1 MKQNL
6 LQKITLTLCICLV
19 ITLKSF
25 AQNPGLIISEFLA
38 NPANTDSPFEYVE
51 FRASKN
57 IDFSITPYSVV
68 VSNNGVATAAGWIA
82 GGGLTYGFSIN
93 TGTVA
98 VGDVV
103 YVGGSLM
110 APTGTKLRTINTGS
124 VSGDGFGNFASGVFG
139 NGGANA
145 DGIAVFAADI
155 AALTN
160 TSVPVDAIFYGTG
173 IGNATVTTGG
183 YELPINDLYA
193 GGKIQSNSFFA
204 PEPSSGFSTIA
215 ACTFDPTGNTYLST
229 RVWSVSTTTVITDG
243 TSSILLSS
251 VVPPANVAF
260 TSDNQTVL
268 ESVGTVTANI
278 SITSSNS
285 NPSSVE
291 VVLIPFGTTINGSDL
306 AYTTQTITF
315 AGNSTGTLPV
325 NINITDDAIG
335 EESEYFVLRLQNPVN
350 ANFSG
355 ITQQTI
361 FIKDNENITPV
372 GNNEVTM
379 SFVSSFTNGV
389 SASNSAEI
397 VAHDPLSKR
406 LFVANSI
413 GKKLD
418 IINFSNPAAM
428 SIISSKDISSYG
440 NINSV
445 AVKNGI
451 VACAIENTIPEQD
464 GFVVFFDTNGVFQKQ
479 VTVGALPDM
488 ITFNHSGTRVLTA
501 NEGQP
506 NTTYTIDPEGSVS
519 IIDISGGIASLSQSN
534 VTTALFTAFNSQ
546 ATALKASGVRIYG
559 PGATV
564 AQDMEPEYITISDD
578 DLTAY
583 VALQENNALA
593 YVNLTT
599 NTITDIKP
607 LGFKDHSVFGK
618 GLDAT
623 NTGTNVNIAN
633 WPIKGMYLPDGMT
646 HFNVGGVEYLITANE
661 GDARA
666 DYGAANNEETTIGAA
681 TYSLDPIAFPYASAM
696 KSNANLGRLKC
707 TNRLGDTDN
716 DGDFDEI
723 YTFGARSFSI
733 WNAATG
739 TLVYDSGD
747 DLEQITSK
755 DPTYGAMFN
764 CSNNNI
770 TKKDRSDDKG
780 PEPEGVVV
788 ATVAGVPYAFV
799 SMERVGGL
807 MVFNISNPAAP
818 QFVQYVNN
826 RGLTGLTGDRGP
838 EGIIY
843 INQQD
848 SPNGKSL
855 IVLGNEVSSSVS
867 VYEIACPASSATL
880 AAVSSTTA
888 CAGNTLTINTSTI
901 SGASYAWYNGTTLIS
916 GATSAMYSTTV
927 SGNYSVKLNNVGC
940 TIPSNTV
947 SLTFNALPSITLTAN
962 STSICTTQSVSILAS
977 GATTY
982 TWSDG
987 SNNATYNTTPIS
999 SSIYS
1004 ITGVD
1009 ANNCS
1014 NTASISISVNPTP
1027 TVVISASQLAVCP
1040 NETAILSLSGASTY
1054 TWTDGS
1060 NITSY
1065 SVSPTSNTTYSVT
1078 GTDADGCIGNSILTI
1093 TANPSPTILISTSNT
1108 VICSGNSVAL
1118 TATGA
1123 STYTWTNGPS
1133 TSVYSVTP
1141 TNNSTYSVSGTN
1153 ANNCSSSGVITI
1165 SVNITPT
1172 VSISATSNTI
1182 CAGQTTTLSAIGAT
1196 SFTWS
1201 DGSNNTT
1208 YNTTPISSSI
1218 YSVTG
1223 VDANNCSNTA
1233 SISIS
1238 VNATPTVVISASQLA
1253 VCPNENAILSLS
1265 GALTYTWTDGSNI
1278 TSYSVSPTLNT
1289 TYSVTGTD
1297 ADGCIGNSILT
1308 ITANPS
1314 PTILISTSQSVI
1326 CEGNS
1331 SLLTANGATSYT
1343 WTNGPNTSTYTV
1355 NPSTNSTYTVE
1366 GLDNNNCFNTSII
1379 TVSVTANPTV
1389 SAIAS
1394 STAICAGQTVTLT
1407 ANGASTYTW
1416 LPSGSILT
1424 NEIVAPTG
1432 NTTYSLSGI
1441 SNGCSGNA
1449 YVQIIVNQLPTISVS
1464 TTNSLICTG
1473 ESVVLTASSNASS
1486 YLWSNSAITMSISIT
1501 PTTTTIYS
1509 ITVSDGLCYASS
1521 SITQNV
1527 SACTAVNEIHEN
1539 NRVLVYPNPFN
1550 NSFEIKWD
1558 FNASSD
1564 KKMLMNVYNVLGE
1577 IILST
1582 TISEN
1587 NTKINTNEWRIGS
1600 YFVKVNN
1607 QVYKII
1613 KQ

>member
-1 MKQNL
+1 LTKKITKKMKQNL
-6 LQKITLTLCICLV
+6 LQKISLTLCICA
-19 ITLKSF
+19 IFGLKSV
-25 AQNPGLIISEFLA
+25 AQRPGLIISELHV
-38 NPANTDSPFEYVE
+38 NPSGTDSPFEYAE
-51 FRASKN
+51 FRATKFIN
-57 IDFSITPYSVV
+57 FATTPYSVV
-68 VSNNGVATAAGWIA
+68 LCNNGTATAAGWIA
-82 GGGLTYGFSIN
+82 GGALSYGFSIN
-93 TGTVA
+93 TGTVNP
-98 VGDVV
+98 GDVV
-103 YVGGSLM
+103 YVGGSSM
-110 APTGTKLRTINTGS
+110 APTGVKLRVINTGTTA
-124 VSGDGFGNFASGVFG
+124 GDGFGNLNTGGVFG
-139 NGGANA
+139 NGGTSA
-145 DGIAVFAADI
+145 DGIAVFNQDIATLTNSTVPIDALFYGTAIGTATTVIPTDGYQLPVNDLYTGGKLQGTSFIGGDPGALNLVANGVFDTITNAYISGRTWNI

-160 TSVPVDAIFYGTG
+160 
-173 IGNATVTTGG
+173 N
-183 YELPINDLYA
+183 
-193 GGKIQSNSFFA
+193 
-204 PEPSSGFSTIA
+204 
-215 ACTFDPTGNTYLST
+215 
-229 RVWSVSTTTVITDG
+229 
-243 TSSILLSS
+243 TSSVILSNVL
-251 VVPPANVAF
+251 PPANLAF
-260 TSDNQTVL
+260 SVDNQTVL
-268 ESVGTVTANI
+268 ESVGTVTASI
-278 SITSSNS
+278 SISSSN
-285 NPSSVE
+285 PDVSSVE
-291 VVLIPFGTTINGSDL
+291 VVIIPFGTALNGSDL

-361 FIKDNENITPV
+361 FIKDNENITPI

-379 SFVSSFTNGV
+379 SFVSSFTNGL

-451 VACAIENTIPEQD
+451 VACAIENVIPEQD

-488 ITFNHSGTRVLTA
+488 ITFNHAGTRVLTA

-506 NTTYTIDPEGSVS
+506 NTTYTVDPEGSVS

-564 AQDMEPEYITISDD
+564 AQDMEPEYITVSED

-583 VALQENNALA
+583 VALQENNAFA

-607 LGFKDHSVFGK
+607 LGFKDYSVFGK

-681 TYSLDPIAFPYASAM
+681 TYSLDPTAFPYASVM

-739 TLVYDSGD
+739 ALVYDSGD
-747 DLEQITSK
+747 DLEQITAN

-764 CSNNNI
+764 CSNTNI
-770 TKKDRSDDKG
+770 LKKDRSDDKG

-788 ATVAGVPYAFV
+788 AMISGIPYAFV

-807 MVFNISNPAAP
+807 MVFNISNPATP

-855 IVLGNEVSSSVS
+855 IVLGNEISSSVS

-888 CAGNTLTINTSTI
+888 CAGNSLAINTSTI
-901 SGASYAWYNGTTLIS
+901 SGASYTWYNGTTLIA
-916 GATSAMYSTTV
+916 GATSAAYSATV

-947 SLTFNALPSITLTAN
+947 SLTFNALPVVTAASSAAVVCEGNNVTL
-962 STSICTTQSVSILAS
+962 S
-977 GATTY
+977 G
-982 TWSDG
+982 G
-987 SNNATYNTTPIS
+987 
-999 SSIYS
+999 
-1004 ITGVD
+1004 
-1009 ANNCS
+1009 
-1014 NTASISISVNPTP
+1014 
-1027 TVVISASQLAVCP
+1027 
-1040 NETAILSLSGASTY
+1040 GASTY
-1054 TWTDGS
+1054 VWS
-1060 NITSY
+1060 NGVTNAISFI
-1065 SVSPTSNTTYSVT
+1065 PTTNTTYTVT
-1078 GTDADGCIGNSILTI
+1078 GTDANGCSKTATTSVVVNALPVVTAASSATAVCAGQTI
-1093 TANPSPTILISTSNT
+1093 
-1108 VICSGNSVAL
+1108 AL
-1118 TATGA
+1118 TANGA
-1123 STYTWTNGPS
+1123 TNYTWTNGPS
-1133 TSVYSVTP
+1133 
-1141 TNNSTYSVSGTN
+1141 
-1153 ANNCSSSGVITI
+1153 
-1165 SVNITPT
+1165 
-1172 VSISATSNTI
+1172 
-1182 CAGQTTTLSAIGAT
+1182 
-1196 SFTWS
+1196 
-1201 DGSNNTT
+1201 
-1208 YNTTPISSSI
+1208 
-1218 YSVTG
+1218 
-1223 VDANNCSNTA
+1223 
-1233 SISIS
+1233 
-1238 VNATPTVVISASQLA
+1238 
-1253 VCPNENAILSLS
+1253 
-1265 GALTYTWTDGSNI
+1265 
-1278 TSYSVSPTLNT
+1278 
-1289 TYSVTGTD
+1289 
-1297 ADGCIGNSILT
+1297 
-1308 ITANPS
+1308 
-1314 PTILISTSQSVI
+1314 
-1326 CEGNS
+1326 
-1331 SLLTANGATSYT
+1331 
-1343 WTNGPNTSTYTV
+1343 TSTYTV
-1355 NPSTNSTYTVE
+1355 NPSTNTTYTVE
-1366 GLDNNNCFNTSII
+1366 GLDNNNCFNTSSI
-1379 TVSVTANPTV
+1379 TISVTANPTV

-1407 ANGASTYTW
+1407 ANGATSYTW
-1416 LPSGSILT
+1416 IPSGSVLV
-1424 NEIVAPTG
+1424 NEIVAPTS

-1441 SNGCSGNA
+1441 SNGCFGNA
-1449 YVQIIVNQLPTISVS
+1449 NVQIIVNQLPTISVS
-1464 TTNSLICTG
+1464 TSNSLICVG
-1473 ESVVLTASSNASS
+1473 ESVVLTSSSNATS
-1486 YLWSNSAITMSISIT
+1486 YLWSNSATTMSISIT

-1509 ITVSDGLCYASS
+1509 ITVNDGLCSS
-1521 SITQNV
+1521 SASITQNV

-1539 NRVLVYPNPFN
+1539 NRALVYPNPFN
-1550 NSFEIKWD
+1550 NSFEIQLD
-1558 FNASSD
+1558 FNTSSD
-1564 KKMLMNVYNVLGE
+1564 KKMLMNIYNVLGE

-1587 NTKINTNEWRIGS
+1587 HTKINTNEWRNGT
-1600 YFVKVNN
+1600 YFIKLNN